1 VREVVQGI
9 FHWTSV
15 HPVIHAE
22 VSSYWLPEGGVLIDP
37 IEPGAVGL
45 DWFEGAAADGGSP
58 QAIVLSNRHHY
69 RGSAGFRERFGC
81 AVHVPRAG
89 LHGFGEDRQ
98 PVEPYDPGDTLPG
111 GLEVH
116 EIAALCPD
124 DMALHLGAAETV
136 FFADA
141 VVLGGPQG
149 AENLL
154 GFVPDSFMDDPP
166 ETKRRMLSALQR
178 LLDAVRF
185 RHLMLAHGGPAVD
198 RRAELEELVAIGG
211 RTAFEIS

>member
-1 VREVVQGI
+1 MREVVPGV

-15 HPVIHAE
+15 HPAIHAE
-22 VSSYWLPEGGVLIDP
+22 VSSYWLPDGGVLIDP
-37 IEPGAVGL
+37 IVPGSAGL

-89 LHGFGEDRQ
+89 LHEFGGDRQ
-98 PVEPYDPGDTLPG
+98 PVEPYDPGDRLPG

-116 EIAALCPD
+116 EIGALCPD
-124 DMALHLGAAETV
+124 DMALHLPGAQTV

-141 VVLGGPQG
+141 VVLGGPHG
-149 AENLL
+149 EENRL
-154 GFVPDSFMDDPP
+154 GFVPDSFMDDPG
-166 ETKRRMLSALQR
+166 ETKRRMLAALAQ
-178 LLDAVRF
+178 LLEKAPF

-211 RTAFEIS
+211 RTAFQID